1 MGVEVTRVIKIQSN
15 CRDCLDTVLRTMS
28 TLDGVLLMK
37 FFNNELVVTY
47 ETINVNFSDIA
58 QLVLSLGVGV
68 LLRKVI
74 MIVGSRDIDIN
85 AVNSSLGRMIDGIV
99 DLQYDQ
105 ATARLTVIMHPDTDI
120 NAVIN
125 GLISLG
131 VPIREVT
138 VDELSQ
144 VLIARS

>member
-1 MGVEVTRVIKIQSN
+1 MEVTRVIKIQSS

-28 TLDGVLLMK
+28 TLDGILLMK

-47 ETINVNFSDIA
+47 ETSNVSFSDIA
-58 QLVLSLGVGV
+58 QLVLSLGIGGV

-74 MIVGSRDIDIN
+74 MIVGSRGGIDIDV
-85 AVNSSLGRMIDGIV
+85 VNSSLGRMVDGVV

-125 GLISLG
+125 GLVGLG

-144 VLIARS
+144 ILIARS

>member
-1 MGVEVTRVIKIQSN
+1 MGVEVTRVIKIQSS

-28 TLDGVLLMK
+28 TLDGILLMK

-47 ETINVNFSDIA
+47 ETSNVSFSDIA
-58 QLVLSLGVGV
+58 QLVLSLGIGV

-74 MIVGSRDIDIN
+74 MIVGSRGIDIDV
-85 AVNSSLGRMIDGIV
+85 VNSSLGRMVDGVV

-125 GLISLG
+125 GLVGLG

-144 VLIARS
+144 ILIARS

>member
-1 MGVEVTRVIKIQSN
+1 MEVTRVIKIQSS

-28 TLDGVLLMK
+28 TLDGILLMK

-47 ETINVNFSDIA
+47 ETSNVSFSDIA
-58 QLVLSLGVGV
+58 QLVLSLGIGV

-74 MIVGSRDIDIN
+74 MIVGSRGIDIDV
-85 AVNSSLGRMIDGIV
+85 VNSSLGRMVDGVV

-125 GLISLG
+125 GLVGLG

-144 VLIARS
+144 ILIARS

>member
-1 MGVEVTRVIKIQSN
+1 M
-15 CRDCLDTVLRTMS
+15 DTVLRTMS
-28 TLDGVLLMK
+28 TLDGILLMK
-37 FFNNELVVTY
+37 FFNDELVVTY
-47 ETINVNFSDIA
+47 ETTNVHFSDIA

-74 MIVGSRDIDIN
+74 MIVGSRSIDID
-85 AVNSSLGRMIDGIV
+85 AVNSSLARMIDGIV

-120 NAVIN
+120 NTVIN
-125 GLISLG
+125 GLASLG
-131 VPIREVT
+131 IPIREVT
-138 VDELSQ
+138 VDELYQ